1 MVKIFVSGIF
11 PRSDELIKKI
21 NKYEKKKIGVEEL
34 REAYEDE
41 EKSWIEFQ
49 KGLSYVSDPLIT
61 WNDIFRPFT
70 LNMENVEPG
79 PLTRYLETN
88 TFIRVPTIMGEPEI
102 KLSIL
107 DMKNDYGIN
116 FILNRENKILLPGPY
131 SFIKFSINRSGIPEE
146 KLLEKIS
153 EIIFSQAK
161 FFNYVEFKEPLIQSI
176 GDLKKVSEI
185 YSTANSNG
193 YVFTNIETQ
202 NFIDFPLGY
211 AVRTKNFSDVN
222 ESIIVELIDVF
233 STRIENLDI
242 PDISITTNE
251 SLEFL
256 PFNISKKKIEIMKK
270 LLEVK

>member
-1 MVKIFVSGIF
+1 
-11 PRSDELIKKI
+11 
-21 NKYEKKKIGVEEL
+21 YEKKKIGVEEL

-88 TFIRVPTIMGEPEI
+88 TFIRVPTIKGEPEI

-176 GDLKKVSEI
+176 EDLKKVSEI
-185 YSTANSNG
+185 YSTANANG